1 MKTAAIILN
10 SPEDIGLV
18 TESDIVCADGGYKHL
33 FGIAPVAIVGDLD
46 SLDSAPEGVPF
57 IKFPVEKNETDG
69 QLAIDY
75 CADSGYNDIVIYGAL
90 GGRIEHILGNLGLLA
105 YAAEKNIKAVIK
117 EPDLTIEL
125 LDGTFTRE
133 VKKGDKISFYP
144 FGGDV
149 TVRHSSGL
157 YYPLE
162 NLHLA
167 AGANRGVSNIAT
179 DKKIGLDFDGG
190 RLLYIRYFN

>member
-10 SPEDIGLV
+10 SPEDIGSV
-18 TESDIVCADGGYKHL
+18 TESDIICADGGYKHL
-33 FGIAPVAIVGDLD
+33 SGIVPVAVVGDLD
-46 SLDSAPEGVPF
+46 SLNTAPVGVPF
-57 IKFPVEKNETDG
+57 IRYPVEKNETDG

-75 CADSGYNDIVIYGAL
+75 CADRGYDNIVIYGAL

-105 YAAEKNIKAVIK
+105 YATEKNITAIIK

-125 LDGTFTRE
+125 LSGTFTKNVE
-133 VKKGDKISFYP
+133 KGDKISFYP

-149 TVRHSSGL
+149 TVIHSRGL